1 MKVGPSEAETRWTA
15 FLRSLKRRVL
25 RGVKL
30 VIADAHLGLKA
41 ATGKVL
47 KATWQRCRVHFMR
60 NSLAHA
66 K

>member
-15 FLRSLKRRVL
+15 FL

-41 ATGKVL
+41 ATAKVL
-47 KATWQRCRVHFMR
+47 KATWRRCRVHFMR